1 MAESPEPGPRTRRD
15 RLTRA
20 LDLHTWR
27 RDPSQPPFSGW
38 RIVALCAVLLMMTGP
53 GQTLGVSVFIDP
65 MIAGLELTR
74 SQVSTAYLIGTLAG
88 ALGLPVI
95 GRFLDTQ
102 GPRRSAAII
111 GVVFGVVLLG
121 MAGVRG
127 VVTLT
132 LGFVGIR
139 MLGQGG
145 LTVIAS
151 TAPARWFDR
160 RRGLAI
166 GITTA
171 AGSAA
176 IALIPLVS
184 TAIIIHYDWRAAWVA
199 LAFAVWVIVLPI
211 VRWGLINNPA
221 DVGQYPDGRPP
232 QDTVEPEDV
241 ALAHQPVSD
250 VTSMTA
256 AEARRTPIFWAVTAA
271 VVAASLITTALNF
284 HQISILGEQGLTPI
298 EAAANF
304 VPQTIAGLA
313 ISLYAGAAID
323 RFKQRYLL
331 LGMLGLM
338 AAAMVG
344 VSLVEPGLG
353 AITYGIVL
361 GSSQGAMRSI
371 ESGSYPKLFGV
382 NHAGEIRGTARAFAV
397 ASSALGPLAL
407 AFGFQLT
414 GSYRQV
420 LLALLV
426 LPAIAAVLAIIAPE
440 PGGAAGPAS

>member
-1 MAESPEPGPRTRRD
+1 
-15 RLTRA
+15 
-20 LDLHTWR
+20 
-27 RDPSQPPFSGW
+27 
-38 RIVALCAVLLMMTGP
+38 MMTGP

-65 MIAGLELTR
+65 MINGLELSR

-88 ALGLPVI
+88 ALGLPAI

-102 GPRRSAAII
+102 GPRRSTAIV

-121 MAGVRG
+121 MAGVSG
-127 VVTLT
+127 IVTLT

-145 LTVIAS
+145 LSIIA
-151 TAPARWFDR
+151 TTTPARWFDK
-160 RRGLAI
+160 RRGFAI
-166 GITTA
+166 GVTTA

-176 IALIPLVS
+176 TAIIPLVS
-184 TAIIIHYDWRAAWVA
+184 TAIIINYGWRRAWIV
-199 LAFAVWVIVLPI
+199 LAFAVWAIVLPI
-211 VRWGLINNPA
+211 ARWGLINRPA
-221 DVGQYPDGRPP
+221 DVGQYPDGPP
-232 QDTVEPEDV
+232 PAEAAATDDGPLTDEPLTD
-241 ALAHQPVSD
+241 A
-250 VTSMTA
+250 TSLTS
-256 AEARRTPIFWAVTAA
+256 AEARKTFIFWAVTAT
-271 VVAASLITTALNF
+271 VVSGSLITTALNF
-284 HQISILGEQGLTPI
+284 HQISILGEQGLTPL
-298 EAAANF
+298 EAAANY

-323 RFKQRYLL
+323 RFRQRYLL

-338 AAAMVG
+338 SLAMVG
-344 VSLVEPGLG
+344 ISLVEPGLR
-353 AITYGIVL
+353 AVTYGIVL

-371 ESGSYPKLFGV
+371 ESGSYPKLFGAR
-382 NHAGEIRGTARAFAV
+382 HAGEIRGLARSFAV

-440 PGGAAGPAS
+440 PRRSAGTESQPA